1 MPSARARRRRER
13 RREQRERAE
22 RVRHHRRQ
30 RLRRIAEIG
39 LHRGARGARARV
51 PAWARGERLAGA
63 LDRQQRAT
71 PPPWA
76 APPDATPPPPEVD
89 LDAIFG
95 RAVPT
100 SAERAARTAAE
111 LEAKRRKRRE
121 QSEIEFVLTA
131 AEDLSDAA
139 GGAAAGAETPSGGD
153 EGRLAR
159 ARSTRPVTVT
169 NDTFGN
175 LARHY
180 AKYNGMPGRERELE
194 LVQRVDGDDD
204 ALHVVLVPA
213 RHARRRRAEPR
224 AVRRPLRAAPP
235 GPADAGGQ
243 PARERAGAAAPG
255 LVRGAARISGRAA
268 ARPSGA
274 RSSDVCVRA
283 T

>member
-1 MPSARARRRRER
+1 MRA
-13 RREQRERAE
+13 AK
-22 RVRHHRRQ
+22 
-30 RLRRIAEIG
+30 
-39 LHRGARGARARV
+39 RARV

-131 AEDLSDAA
+131 AEDLPGDAA
-139 GGAAAGAETPSGGD
+139 GGAAAGADSDADSASGD
-153 EGRLAR
+153 EAAGPR
-159 ARSTRPVTVT
+159 AGAEYTAVTVT

-175 LARHY
+175 LLRHY

-204 ALHVVLVPA
+204 ALHGGRVL
-213 RHARRRRAEPR
+213 
-224 AVRRPLRAAPP
+224 AP
-235 GPADAGGQ
+235 GDTPADVGLSL
-243 PARERAGAAAPG
+243 APSVSYTHLTLPTIR
-255 LVRGAARISGRAA
+255 LV
-268 ARPSGA
+268 
-274 RSSDVCVRA
+274 
-283 T
+283 